1 MTKEVVIRLRDDLDG
16 ELGEDVATRYFSFDG
31 TNYEIELSD
40 NNYEDFRLDIKKWV
54 QAAREARPRR
64 KLRKANGN
72 SAQPKKQ
79 PPQPHKATRGE
90 MREWARQAGYEV
102 SVRGNLS
109 NEVREAYY
117 KAHPRS
123 RKGR

>member
-1 MTKEVVIRLRDDLDG
+1 MTKEVVVRLRDDISG
-16 ELGEDVATRYFSFDG
+16 ELGEDVVTRPFSFDG
-31 TNYEIELSD
+31 KDYEIELSD
-40 NNYEDFRLDIKKWV
+40 NNFEDFRLDIKKWL

-64 KLRKANGN
+64 KLRKTNGN
-72 SAQPKKQ
+72 SPKPKT
-79 PPQPHKATRGE
+79 PPPKPATRGE
-90 MREWARQAGYEV
+90 IREWAREAGYEV

-123 RKGR
+123 RKGS